1 MKTRKRSGLIT
12 KFTLLTLVLVVVTSA
27 GVGSYV
33 MRQSMTHD
41 FEQLIRH
48 GRSMAAMA
56 AYNSEYG
63 IYTED
68 QDSLL
73 QIVESLAADPD
84 VAYVRVTDASG
95 RVLAEKVLGPR
106 VQVPAE
112 LHRSGAEEPDGVL
125 AEEFFDA
132 GTGEEYI
139 DFLAPVASV
148 ADGDNDDLLSGI
160 DAPAEEGRV
169 VGHVQ
174 VGISQRTLRQ
184 QIRAFVFS
192 TVLFTLLVIVL
203 GVIVTVV
210 MARRIASPVRKLV
223 RVTRDISAGNL
234 EQQLE
239 IRTGDEIQELAE
251 SFNLMV
257 RDLRSYREQ
266 EEDHKRSLE
275 EKVAERT
282 RDLQRATEEAVEL
295 AEQAE
300 AASRAKSQFLANMSH
315 EIRTPMN
322 GVLGMTELLVNTR
335 LSEKQHR
342 FAETIRRSAE
352 ALLSVL
358 NDILDFSKIEA
369 GKLELE
375 ILDFDLRQEVEEV
388 AELFAEHAY
397 SKHLEFLCVIPPDT
411 PKTVRGDAG
420 RLRQVLTNLVGN
432 ALKFTDE
439 GEIAVRVAVADE
451 DEATLCV
458 RFEIQDTGAGIAPE
472 ALEHIFE
479 SFTQADGSATR
490 KHGGTGLGLTI
501 SKQLVE
507 MMAGEIGVESEPG
520 KGSTFWFTAHFG
532 KPEAEDAYEAAHPSQ
547 IVGLHILVVDDNATN
562 RELLE
567 LELGAWGARV
577 QAAEGGPQGLGLL
590 RAAAQRGEP
599 FDVAILDLMMPEMDG
614 FELARRIK
622 ADGGISAVHLVMLTS
637 VGLPQEAEE
646 LRRLGIEVYLSKP
659 VRQSHL
665 YDSLMTVMSTS
676 GGDPQRDATPDGDHL
691 EDVRFQGRVL
701 LVEDN
706 RINQEV
712 ARDMIEMLGCQVEVA
727 NNGQEAL
734 DALARDDYDLVFMDC
749 QMPEMDGYA
758 ATRAIREQEA
768 AGNGGGAHLPIV
780 ALTAH
785 AMDGDR
791 EKCLAAGMDDYLTKP
806 FPLDQLCAVLGDWL
820 AAAPEKNDRPEPNRP
835 PATPATA
842 PGAPLDPNALD
853 SLRALER
860 QGAQG
865 LVRKAIRF
873 YLEDAPKL
881 IETLREAVSLADSQA
896 LSNAA
901 HSLKSS
907 SANLGAVRLAKLS
920 SDLEKAGRA
929 GATEGAGTLLA
940 ETQAEYERVS
950 VALAAEGE
958 E

>member
-1 MKTRKRSGLIT
+1 
-12 KFTLLTLVLVVVTSA
+12 
-27 GVGSYV
+27 
-33 MRQSMTHD
+33 
-41 FEQLIRH
+41 
-48 GRSMAAMA
+48 
-56 AYNSEYG
+56 
-63 IYTED
+63 
-68 QDSLL
+68 
-73 QIVESLAADPD
+73 
-84 VAYVRVTDASG
+84 
-95 RVLAEKVLGPR
+95 
-106 VQVPAE
+106 
-112 LHRSGAEEPDGVL
+112 
-125 AEEFFDA
+125 
-132 GTGEEYI
+132 
-139 DFLAPVASV
+139 
-148 ADGDNDDLLSGI
+148 
-160 DAPAEEGRV
+160 
-169 VGHVQ
+169 
-174 VGISQRTLRQ
+174 
-184 QIRAFVFS
+184 
-192 TVLFTLLVIVL
+192 
-203 GVIVTVV
+203 
-210 MARRIASPVRKLV
+210 
-223 RVTRDISAGNL
+223 
-234 EQQLE
+234 
-239 IRTGDEIQELAE
+239 
-251 SFNLMV
+251 
-257 RDLRSYREQ
+257 
-266 EEDHKRSLE
+266 
-275 EKVAERT
+275 
-282 RDLQRATEEAVEL
+282 
-295 AEQAE
+295 
-300 AASRAKSQFLANMSH
+300 
-315 EIRTPMN
+315 MN

-375 ILDFDLRQEVEEV
+375 ILDFDLRQEIEEV
-388 AELFAEHAY
+388 AELFAEHAH

-411 PKTVRGDAG
+411 PKTVRGDPG

-432 ALKFTDE
+432 ALKFTDQ
-439 GEIAVRVAVADE
+439 GEIAVRVAVVDE

-458 RFEIQDTGAGIAPE
+458 RFEIQDTGAGIAPG

-507 MMAGEIGVESEPG
+507 LMAGDIGVESEPG
-520 KGSTFWFTAHFG
+520 TGSTFWFTAHFG
-532 KPEAEDAYEAAHPSQ
+532 RPEAEAAYEAAHPSE
-547 IVGLHILVVDDNATN
+547 IVGLRVLVVDDNATN

-577 QAAEGGPQGLGLL
+577 ETTEDGPRGLELL

-599 FDVAILDLMMPEMDG
+599 YDVAILDLMMPEMDG

-622 ADGGISAVHLVMLTS
+622 ADGGIAAVHLVMLTS
-637 VGLPQEAEE
+637 VGLPQEVDE

-665 YDSLMTVMSTS
+665 YDSLMTVMSAP
-676 GGDPQRDATPDGDHL
+676 GDDPQRHSTADADHPGG
-691 EDVRFQGRVL
+691 DVRFQGRVL

-712 ARDMIEMLGCQVEVA
+712 ARDMIAMLGCRVDVA
-727 NNGQEAL
+727 NNGCEAL
-734 DALARDDYDLVFMDC
+734 GALARDDYDLVFMDC

-768 AGNGGGAHLPIV
+768 AGNGNGAHLPIV

-806 FPLDQLCAVLGDWL
+806 FQLDALIAMLGRWLPSSPEASAPPRGNGAETVARVDESAAEESSLGTDGDGRPTAVTPKCASSPID
-820 AAAPEKNDRPEPNRP
+820 AK
-835 PATPATA
+835 T
-842 PGAPLDPNALD
+842 LDN
-853 SLRALER
+853 LRALER
-860 QGAQG
+860 QGAAG
-865 LVRKAIRF
+865 IVEKAIRY

-881 IETLREAVSLADSQA
+881 METLREALSSADSQA
-896 LSNAA
+896 VANAA
-901 HSLKSS
+901 HSLKAS
-907 SANLGAVRLAKLS
+907 SANLGALRLAKLS

-929 GATEGAGTLLA
+929 GATEGAPALFA